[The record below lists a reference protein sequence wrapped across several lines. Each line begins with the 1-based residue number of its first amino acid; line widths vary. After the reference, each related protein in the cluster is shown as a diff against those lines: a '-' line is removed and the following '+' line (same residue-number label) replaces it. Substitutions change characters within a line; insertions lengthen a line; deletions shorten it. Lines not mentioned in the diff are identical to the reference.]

1 METLVSTG
9 KQMIIQ
15 LGDLV
20 PHVSVT
26 LCQLLNNLG
35 FFPFNAHIRVA
46 VQP

>member
-1 METLVSTG
+1 METLVATR

-20 PHVSVT
+20 PHVSVM
-26 LCQLLNNLG
+26 LCQLPKNLG
-35 FFPFNAHIRVA
+35 FFPFNAHLRVA